1 MRIAT
6 IIIRILLGLFL
17 LFASITYFF
26 PMGEQPAP
34 TGDMATV
41 FAGFMATKYLMPYKK
56 SESKILSLAKSVEL
70 LVGLSYVSGKFVRLF
85 NLVLLPVSLNILL
98 LNIFPT
104 KEALPIALVLFLGN
118 LFLIYSHW
126 SSYKDILKA

>member
-1 MRIAT
+1 MKIVT
-6 IIIRILLGLFL
+6 IVFRVLIGLFL

-41 FAGFMATKYLMPYKK
+41 FAGFMATKYLMP
-56 SESKILSLAKSVEL
+56 LAKVVEL
-70 LVGLSYVSGKFVRLF
+70 LAGLSYVSGKFMKLF

-98 LNIFPT
+98 LNIFPSQ
-104 KEALPIALVLFLGN
+104 EALPIAAVLFLGN
-118 LFLIYSHW
+118 LFFIYKDW
-126 SSYKDILKA
+126 DSYKEIVKP

>member
-6 IIIRILLGLFL
+6 LVIRILLGLFL

-41 FAGFMATKYLMPYKK
+41 FTGFMATKYLMP
-56 SESKILSLAKSVEL
+56 LAKTVEL
-70 LVGLSYVSGKFVRLF
+70 LVGLSYVSGKFIKLF

-98 LNIFPT
+98 LNIFPSQD
-104 KEALPIALVLFLGN
+104 ALPIAFVLFSGN
-118 LFLIYSHW
+118 LFLIYAHW
-126 SSYKDILKA
+126 NSYKAIVKP

>member
-1 MRIAT
+1 MRLAT

-26 PMGEQPAP
+26 PIGEQPAP

-41 FAGFMATKYLMPYKK
+41 FTGFMATKYLLP
-56 SESKILSLAKSVEL
+56 LAKIVEL
-70 LVGLSYVSGKFVRLF
+70 LVGLSYVSGKFVKLF

-98 LNIFPT
+98 LNIFPSQD
-104 KEALPIALVLFLGN
+104 ALPIALVLFLGN

-126 SSYKDILKA
+126 NSYKEVVKA

>member
-1 MRIAT
+1 MRLAT

-26 PMGEQPAP
+26 PIGEQPAP

-41 FAGFMATKYLMPYKK
+41 FTGFMATKYLLP
-56 SESKILSLAKSVEL
+56 LAKTVEL
-70 LVGLSYVSGKFVRLF
+70 LAGLSYVSGKFVKLF

-98 LNIFPT
+98 LNIFPSQD
-104 KEALPIALVLFLGN
+104 ALPIALVLFLGN

-126 SSYKDILKA
+126 NSYKEVVKA

>member
-6 IIIRILLGLFL
+6 IVIRILLGLFL

-26 PMGEQPAP
+26 STGEQPAP

-41 FAGFMATKYLMPYKK
+41 LAGFMATKYLMP
-56 SESKILSLAKSVEL
+56 LAKTVEL
-70 LVGLSYVSGKFVRLF
+70 LVGLSYVFGKFVRLF

-98 LNIFPT
+98 LNIFPSQD
-104 KEALPIALVLFLGN
+104 ALPIALLLFLGN
-118 LFLIYSHW
+118 LFLIYANW
-126 SSYKDILKA
+126 SSYKAILKP

>member
-1 MRIAT
+1 MKIAT
-6 IIIRILLGLFL
+6 IIFRVLIGLFL

-41 FAGFMATKYLMPYKK
+41 FAGFMATKYLMP
-56 SESKILSLAKSVEL
+56 LAKGVEL
-70 LVGLSYVSGKFVRLF
+70 LVGLSYVSGKFVKLF

-98 LNIFPT
+98 LNIFPS
-104 KEALPIALVLFLGN
+104 KDALPIAAVLFLGN
-118 LFLIYSHW
+118 LFFIYQDW
-126 SSYKDILKA
+126 DSYKGLVKP

>member
-6 IIIRILLGLFL
+6 LVIRILLGLFL

-26 PMGEQPAP
+26 PIGEQPPP

-41 FAGFMATKYLMPYKK
+41 FTGFMATQYLMP
-56 SESKILSLAKSVEL
+56 LAKTVEL
-70 LVGLSYVSGKFVRLF
+70 LVGLSYVSGKFVKLF

-98 LNIFPT
+98 LNIFPSQD
-104 KEALPIALVLFLGN
+104 ALPIAFVMFVGN
-118 LFLIYSHW
+118 LFLIYAHW
-126 SSYKDILKA
+126 SSYKAILKA

>member
-1 MRIAT
+1 M
-6 IIIRILLGLFL
+6 IIRILLGLFL

-26 PMGEQPAP
+26 PIGEQPAP

-41 FAGFMATKYLMPYKK
+41 FTGFMATKYLLP
-56 SESKILSLAKSVEL
+56 LAKTVEL
-70 LVGLSYVSGKFVRLF
+70 LVGLSYVSGKFVKLF

-98 LNIFPT
+98 LNIFPSQD
-104 KEALPIALVLFLGN
+104 ALPIALVLFLGN

-126 SSYKDILKA
+126 NSYKEIVKA

>member
-6 IIIRILLGLFL
+6 LVIRLLLGLFL

-26 PMGEQPAP
+26 PIGEQPAP

-41 FAGFMATKYLMPYKK
+41 FTGFMATKYLMP
-56 SESKILSLAKSVEL
+56 LAKTVEL

-98 LNIFPT
+98 LNIFPSQD
-104 KEALPIALVLFLGN
+104 ALPIAIVLFLGN
-118 LFLIYSHW
+118 IFLIYTHW
-126 SSYKDILKA
+126 DSYKEIVKA

>member
-1 MRIAT
+1 MKIVT
-6 IIIRILLGLFL
+6 IVFRVLIGLFL

-41 FAGFMATKYLMPYKK
+41 FAGFMATKYLMP
-56 SESKILSLAKSVEL
+56 LAKGVEL
-70 LVGLSYVSGKFVRLF
+70 LTGLSYVSGKFVKLF

-98 LNIFPT
+98 LNIFPS
-104 KEALPIALVLFLGN
+104 KEALPIAAVLFLGN
-118 LFLIYSHW
+118 LFFIYKDW
-126 SSYKDILKA
+126 DSYKEIVKP

>member
-41 FAGFMATKYLMPYKK
+41 FAGFMATKYLMP
-56 SESKILSLAKSVEL
+56 LAKSVEL